1 MQPAALAD
9 WFEIHNLFI
18 RYTRGLDDGD
28 VDAVA
33 GCYHPDGI
41 VDSPLIGRCVG
52 HVAIRAFAER
62 TAAKSRQAGGQFRH
76 MVTNL
81 VAETEGDLARARCY
95 FLDLFT
101 EGGRTT
107 LLTPGD
113 YLCTLSRR
121 GGPWLFDERK
131 VVLDQEF
138 PIRL

>member
-1 MQPAALAD
+1 MRPASAQD

-18 RYTRGLDDGD
+18 RYTRALDDCDPPG
-28 VDAVA
+28 VA
-33 GCYHPDGI
+33 ACFHPDGV

-52 HVAIRAFAER
+52 RDAIIAFAER
-62 TAAKSRQAGGQFRH
+62 TAAKSRAAGGQFRH

-81 VAETEGDLARARCY
+81 VAETDGDRGHARCY

-101 EGGRTT
+101 ENGRTT

-113 YLCTLSRR
+113 YDCTLSRR